1 MRNKKH
7 KYKNM
12 SEESLKFG
20 NSKKQNKYCSNES
33 NVFTEIIMLFVFSFF
48 LILSWL
54 GFFKLL
60 QFQYIFTIYRY
71 INHSFSTYF
80 PIQLTS
86 NFLILIF
93 LFTEII
99 ITLISTFFIIKLIA
113 IILKKRT
120 NKLFKKKPI
129 LISIPIISNS
139 LLFLLGILIKNNN
152 ESLNF
157 YYIGLIIDEV
167 SLFALL
173 KINFDKKINH
183 NFFNIDYDNDFMGKV
198 FEDYLFEI
206 LLALDLYYCY
216 YVIFQI
222 IYFYSNY
229 NTEILNFSGI
239 VINFSMGLVSLYT
252 NFNLKSIGFNIMYFI
267 IYLGIF
273 IFQFTI
279 REEER
284 KEYQVGYG
292 EIISSLIFLIYF
304 FVENIYLI
312 CMNIDND

>member
-1 MRNKKH
+1 MRNKKY

-20 NSKKQNKYCSNES
+20 NSKKQKKYCSNES
-33 NVFTEIIMLFVFSFF
+33 GVFTEIIMLFVFSFF

-86 NFLILIF
+86 KFLILLF

-99 ITLISTFFIIKLIA
+99 ITLISIFFIIKLIA

-120 NKLFKKKPI
+120 NKLFKEKPI

-222 IYFYSNY
+222 IYLYSNY

>member
-33 NVFTEIIMLFVFSFF
+33 DVFTEIIMFFVFSFF

-139 LLFLLGILIKNNN
+139 LLFLLGILIKKDN

-183 NFFNIDYDNDFMGKV
+183 NFFNIDYDNDFMGKA

-222 IYFYSNY
+222 IYLYSNY

-239 VINFSMGLVSLYT
+239 VINCSMGLVSLYT

>member
-33 NVFTEIIMLFVFSFF
+33 NVFTEIIMLFVFIFF

-99 ITLISTFFIIKLIA
+99 ITIISTFFIIKLIA

-139 LLFLLGILIKNNN
+139 LLFLLGILIKNDN

-183 NFFNIDYDNDFMGKV
+183 NFFNIDYDNDFMGKA

-222 IYFYSNY
+222 IYLYSNY

>member
-33 NVFTEIIMLFVFSFF
+33 DVFTEIIMLFVFSFF

-71 INHSFSTYF
+71 INHSFSIYF

-183 NFFNIDYDNDFMGKV
+183 NFFNIDYDNDFMGKA

-222 IYFYSNY
+222 IYLYSNY

>member
-20 NSKKQNKYCSNES
+20 NSKKQKKYCSNES
-33 NVFTEIIMLFVFSFF
+33 GVFTEIIMLFVFSFF

-99 ITLISTFFIIKLIA
+99 ITLISIFFIIKLIA

-183 NFFNIDYDNDFMGKV
+183 NFFNIDYDNDFMGKA

-222 IYFYSNY
+222 IYLYSNY

-252 NFNLKSIGFNIMYFI
+252 NFNMKSIGFNIMYFI

>member
-20 NSKKQNKYCSNES
+20 NSKKQNKYCSKES
-33 NVFTEIIMLFVFSFF
+33 GVFTEIIILFVFSFF

-71 INHSFSTYF
+71 INHSFSIYF

-183 NFFNIDYDNDFMGKV
+183 NFFNINYDNDFMGKV

-222 IYFYSNY
+222 IYLYSNY

-239 VINFSMGLVSLYT
+239 VINFSMGLVSLYI

>member
-33 NVFTEIIMLFVFSFF
+33 GVFTEIIMLFVFSFF

-80 PIQLTS
+80 PIQLNS
-86 NFLILIF
+86 NFLILLF
-93 LFTEII
+93 LFTEFI
-99 ITLISTFFIIKLIA
+99 ITFISTFFIIKLIA

-139 LLFLLGILIKNNN
+139 LLFLLGILIKNDN

-183 NFFNIDYDNDFMGKV
+183 NFFNIDYDNDFMGKA

-222 IYFYSNY
+222 IYLYSNY

>member
-33 NVFTEIIMLFVFSFF
+33 NVFTEIIMLFVFIFF

-99 ITLISTFFIIKLIA
+99 ITFISIFFIIKLIA

-216 YVIFQI
+216 YIIFQI
-222 IYFYSNY
+222 IYLYSNY

>member
-20 NSKKQNKYCSNES
+20 NSKKQKKYCSNES
-33 NVFTEIIMLFVFSFF
+33 GVFTEIIMLFVFSFF

-86 NFLILIF
+86 NFLILLF

-183 NFFNIDYDNDFMGKV
+183 NFFNIDYDNDFMGKA

-222 IYFYSNY
+222 IYLYSNY

>member
-33 NVFTEIIMLFVFSFF
+33 DVFTEIIMLFVFSFF

-183 NFFNIDYDNDFMGKV
+183 NFFNIDYDNDFMGKA

-239 VINFSMGLVSLYT
+239 VINFSMGLVSLYI

>member
-33 NVFTEIIMLFVFSFF
+33 DVFTEIIMFFVFSFF

-139 LLFLLGILIKNNN
+139 LLFLLGILIKNDN

-183 NFFNIDYDNDFMGKV
+183 NFFNIDYDNDFMGKA

-222 IYFYSNY
+222 IYLYSNY
-229 NTEILNFSGI
+229 NIEILNFSGI

>member
-33 NVFTEIIMLFVFSFF
+33 NVFTEIIMLFVFIFF

-139 LLFLLGILIKNNN
+139 LLFLLGILIKKDN

-222 IYFYSNY
+222 IYLYSNY

-239 VINFSMGLVSLYT
+239 VINFSMGLVSLYI

>member
-33 NVFTEIIMLFVFSFF
+33 NVFTEIIMLFVFIFF

-139 LLFLLGILIKNNN
+139 LLFLLGILIKNDN

-183 NFFNIDYDNDFMGKV
+183 NFFNIDYDNDFMGKA

-222 IYFYSNY
+222 IYLYSNY
-229 NTEILNFSGI
+229 NIEILNFSGI
-239 VINFSMGLVSLYT
+239 VINFSMGLVSLYI

>member
-33 NVFTEIIMLFVFSFF
+33 DVFTEIIMLFVFSFF

-183 NFFNIDYDNDFMGKV
+183 NFFNIDYDNDFMGKA

>member
-1 MRNKKH
+1 MKNKKH

-20 NSKKQNKYCSNES
+20 NSRKQNECNSSES
-33 NVFTEIIMLFVFSFF
+33 GVFAEIIMFFVFSFF
-48 LILSWL
+48 LVLSWL
-54 GFFKLL
+54 GLFKLL
-60 QFQYIFTIYRY
+60 RFQYIFTIYRY

-86 NFLILIF
+86 SFLILMF
-93 LFTEII
+93 LFIEII
-99 ITLISTFFIIKLIA
+99 ITFICSFFITKLILN
-113 IILKKRT
+113 ILRKRT
-120 NKLFKKKPI
+120 NKLFKQNPI
-129 LISIPIISNS
+129 LISIPLILNS
-139 LLFLLGILIKNNN
+139 LLFLLGIIIKNNN

-157 YYIGLIIDEV
+157 YYIGLTVDFI

-173 KINFDKKINH
+173 KINFDKKMKH
-183 NFFNIDYDNDFMGKV
+183 NFFNINYDNEFMGKV

-222 IYFYSNY
+222 IFLQSNY
-229 NTEILNFSGI
+229 NIEILNFSGI
-239 VINFSMGLVSLYT
+239 VMNVLMGLVSLYI

-273 IFQFTI
+273 FFQFTI

-292 EIISSLIFLIYF
+292 EVVASLIFLIYLF
-304 FVENIYLI
+304 IENIYLI
-312 CMNIDND
+312 CINIEND

>member
-139 LLFLLGILIKNNN
+139 LLFLLGILIKKDN

-183 NFFNIDYDNDFMGKV
+183 NFFNIDYDNDFMGKA

-222 IYFYSNY
+222 IYLYSNY

>member
-1 MRNKKH
+1 MRNKKN

-33 NVFTEIIMLFVFSFF
+33 DVFTEIIMLFVFSFF

-183 NFFNIDYDNDFMGKV
+183 NFFNIDYDNDFMGKA

-239 VINFSMGLVSLYT
+239 VINFSMGLVSLYI

-304 FVENIYLI
+304 FVGNIYLI

>member
-33 NVFTEIIMLFVFSFF
+33 NVFTEIIMLFVFIFF

-139 LLFLLGILIKNNN
+139 LLFLLGILIKNDN

-183 NFFNIDYDNDFMGKV
+183 NFFNIYYDNDFMGKV

-222 IYFYSNY
+222 IYLYSNY

>member
-20 NSKKQNKYCSNES
+20 NSKKQKKYCSNES
-33 NVFTEIIMLFVFSFF
+33 GVFTEIIMLFVFSFF

-99 ITLISTFFIIKLIA
+99 ITLISIFFIIKLIA

-120 NKLFKKKPI
+120 NKLFKEKPI

-139 LLFLLGILIKNNN
+139 LLFLLGILIKNDN

-183 NFFNIDYDNDFMGKV
+183 NFFNIDYDNDFMGKA

-222 IYFYSNY
+222 IYLYSNY
-229 NTEILNFSGI
+229 NIEILNFSGI

>member
-20 NSKKQNKYCSNES
+20 NSSKQNECNSSES
-33 NVFTEIIMLFVFSFF
+33 GVFAKIIMFFVFSFF
-48 LILSWL
+48 LVLSWL
-54 GFFKLL
+54 GLFKLL
-60 QFQYIFTIYRY
+60 RFQYIFTIYRY

-120 NKLFKKKPI
+120 NKLFKKNLI

-139 LLFLLGILIKNNN
+139 LLFLLGILIKNDN

-183 NFFNIDYDNDFMGKV
+183 NFFNIDYDNDFMGKA

-252 NFNLKSIGFNIMYFI
+252 NFNLKSIGFNIMYLI

>member
-33 NVFTEIIMLFVFSFF
+33 DVFTEIIMLFVFSFF

-139 LLFLLGILIKNNN
+139 LLFLLGILIKKDN

-222 IYFYSNY
+222 IYLYSNY

>member
-33 NVFTEIIMLFVFSFF
+33 DVFTEIIMLFVFSFF

-80 PIQLTS
+80 PIQLSS

-139 LLFLLGILIKNNN
+139 LLFLLGILIKNDN

-183 NFFNIDYDNDFMGKV
+183 NFFNIDYDNDFMGKA

-222 IYFYSNY
+222 IYLYSNY

>member
-33 NVFTEIIMLFVFSFF
+33 DVFTEIIMLFVFSFF

-183 NFFNIDYDNDFMGKV
+183 NFFNIDYDNDFMGKA

-222 IYFYSNY
+222 IYLYSNY

>member
-33 NVFTEIIMLFVFSFF
+33 GVFTEIIMLFVFSFF

-139 LLFLLGILIKNNN
+139 LLFLLGILIKNDN

-183 NFFNIDYDNDFMGKV
+183 NFFNIDYDNDFMGKA

>member
-1 MRNKKH
+1 MKNKKH

-33 NVFTEIIMLFVFSFF
+33 GVFTEIIMLFVFSFF

-139 LLFLLGILIKNNN
+139 LLFLLGILIKKDN

-222 IYFYSNY
+222 IYLYSNY

>member
-1 MRNKKH
+1 MKTNKH

-20 NSKKQNKYCSNES
+20 NSKKQNKYCYNES
-33 NVFTEIIMLFVFSFF
+33 IVFTEIIMLFVFIFF

-183 NFFNIDYDNDFMGKV
+183 NFFNIDYDNDFMGKA

-284 KEYQVGYG
+284 KEFQVGYG

>member
-33 NVFTEIIMLFVFSFF
+33 GVFTEIIMLFVFSFF

-139 LLFLLGILIKNNN
+139 LLFLLGILIKNDN

-183 NFFNIDYDNDFMGKV
+183 NFFNIDYDNDFMGKA

-222 IYFYSNY
+222 IYLYSNY

-239 VINFSMGLVSLYT
+239 VINFSMGLVLM
-252 NFNLKSIGFNIMYFI
+252 I
-267 IYLGIF
+267 
-273 IFQFTI
+273 
-279 REEER
+279 
-284 KEYQVGYG
+284 
-292 EIISSLIFLIYF
+292 
-304 FVENIYLI
+304 
-312 CMNIDND
+312 

>member
-33 NVFTEIIMLFVFSFF
+33 DVFTEIIMLFVFSFF

-183 NFFNIDYDNDFMGKV
+183 NFFNIDYDNDFMGKA

-222 IYFYSNY
+222 IYLYSNY

-239 VINFSMGLVSLYT
+239 VINFSMGLVSLYI

>member
-33 NVFTEIIMLFVFSFF
+33 DVFTEIIMLFVFSFF

-139 LLFLLGILIKNNN
+139 LLFLLGILIKKDN

-222 IYFYSNY
+222 IYLYSNY

-239 VINFSMGLVSLYT
+239 VINFSMGLVSLYI

>member
-20 NSKKQNKYCSNES
+20 NSKKQKKYCSNES
-33 NVFTEIIMLFVFSFF
+33 GVFTEIIMLFVFSFF

-167 SLFALL
+167 SLFSLL

-222 IYFYSNY
+222 IYLYSNY

>member
-1 MRNKKH
+1 MKNKKH

-33 NVFTEIIMLFVFSFF
+33 NVFTEIIMLFVFIFF

-93 LFTEII
+93 LFTEIM

-139 LLFLLGILIKNNN
+139 LLFLLGILIKNDN

-183 NFFNIDYDNDFMGKV
+183 NFFNIYYDNDFMGKV

-222 IYFYSNY
+222 IYLYSNY

>member
-20 NSKKQNKYCSNES
+20 NSKKQKKYCSNES
-33 NVFTEIIMLFVFSFF
+33 GVFTEIIMLFVFSFF

-86 NFLILIF
+86 KFLILLF

-99 ITLISTFFIIKLIA
+99 ITLISIFFIIKLIA

-120 NKLFKKKPI
+120 NKLFKEKPI

-222 IYFYSNY
+222 IYLYSNY

>member
-20 NSKKQNKYCSNES
+20 NSKKQKKYCSNES
-33 NVFTEIIMLFVFSFF
+33 GVFTEIIMLFVFSFF

-139 LLFLLGILIKNNN
+139 LLFLLGILIKKDN

-183 NFFNIDYDNDFMGKV
+183 NFFNIYYDNDFMGKV

-222 IYFYSNY
+222 IYLYSNY

>member
-33 NVFTEIIMLFVFSFF
+33 NVFTEIIMLFVFIFF

-139 LLFLLGILIKNNN
+139 LLFLLGILIKNDN

-183 NFFNIDYDNDFMGKV
+183 NFFNIDYDNDFMGKA

-222 IYFYSNY
+222 IYLYSNY

-239 VINFSMGLVSLYT
+239 VINFSMGLVSLYI